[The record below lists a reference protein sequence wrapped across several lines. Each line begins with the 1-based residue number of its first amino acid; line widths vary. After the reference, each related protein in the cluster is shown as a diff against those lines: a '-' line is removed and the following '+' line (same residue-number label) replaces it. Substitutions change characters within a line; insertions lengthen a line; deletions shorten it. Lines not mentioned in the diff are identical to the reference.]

1 MIAELAAAN
10 AAFAVIK
17 AAVANGGE
25 IMSAGGKL
33 IEYFDCKA
41 AIQKKANEKA
51 GDRPIDGRSDLEEFM
66 ALEQLKKQEE
76 ELQRMMI
83 YHGRAGLWDDW
94 IKFQAEAARRRAE
107 AKRHA
112 ERIEREKRERVR
124 SFIEVSVVSFACAV
138 ALALTL
144 WGVFLVFNNLKK

>member
-25 IMSAGGKL
+25 IMSAGSKL
-33 IEYFDCKA
+33 VEYFDCKA
-41 AIQKKANEKA
+41 KIQKQANEKA
-51 GDRPIDGRSDLEEFM
+51 GGRPLEGRNDLEEFM

-83 YHGRAGLWDDW
+83 YHGRPGLWDDW
-94 IKFQAEAARRRAE
+94 LKFQAESARRRAE
-107 AKRHA
+107 AQRHA
-112 ERIEREKRERVR
+112 EKQERMKRERQR
-124 SFIEVSVVSFACAV
+124 QIIEATVVSLSGFLAV
-138 ALALTL
+138 VLTL
-144 WGVFLVFNNLKK
+144 WGVYLVVYYLKK

>member
-25 IMSAGGKL
+25 IMAAGGKL

-51 GDRPIDGRSDLEEFM
+51 GDRPTDGRSDLEEFM

-83 YHGRAGLWDDW
+83 YHGRAGMWDDW
-94 IKFQAEAARRRAE
+94 LKFQAESSRRRAE
-107 AKRHA
+107 AKRQA
-112 ERIEREKRERVR
+112 ERQERLRRQR
-124 SFIEVSVVSFACAV
+124 TQNFIEVTVVSIAGAFAV
-138 ALALTL
+138 ALTL
-144 WGVFLVFNNLKK
+144 WGAYLVVNYLKK